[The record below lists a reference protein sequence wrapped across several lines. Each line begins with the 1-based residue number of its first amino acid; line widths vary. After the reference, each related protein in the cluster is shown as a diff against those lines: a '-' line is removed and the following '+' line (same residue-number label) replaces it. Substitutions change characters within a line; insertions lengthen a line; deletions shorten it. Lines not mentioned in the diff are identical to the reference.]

1 MTGTREALAAM
12 GWRVDTA
19 ARLRRAVSDFQLGYN
34 LDGAPLVADGID
46 GPKTRAALAVSM
58 QRRKE
63 GKPDFSEHFSAR
75 EFACACGGSNP
86 GCRRIWIIRS
96 AVRLAET
103 LRPVIGPFTP
113 RTGCRCTVENARVGG
128 AKNSQHLYGAA
139 LDLGTDATVYDLPV
153 AAVKRLGV
161 ASGIGFYD
169 AGDGRTAVRHVDVR
183 HVSGNNTT
191 RSTTANPAEWIY
203 GILGSRRVVPLNP
216 GAAKPAPPVTPQPE
230 RSWFD
235 MATKDELRA
244 VVREEIAAAFAD
256 EARWRRVLT
265 GMAFFK
271 DPTTP
276 NRGESP
282 DEPRIPLGRLME
294 IAGISA
300 LEAKDVP
307 LEFIRAAVADAIKAI
322 DVTVRTDTQGEKS

>member
-19 ARLRRAVSDFQLGYN
+19 ARLRQAVSDFQLGYN

-63 GKPDFSEHFSAR
+63 GKGDFSEHFSAR

-96 AVRLAET
+96 AVRLAEA

-128 AKNSQHLYGAA
+128 AKSSQHLYGAA

-183 HVSGNNTT
+183 HVSGHNTT

-216 GAAKPAPPVTPQPE
+216 GAAKPPTPTPTPTPTPSPE
-230 RSWFD
+230 EDDMPLTPADITNIWAAEIGSGDNRRS
-235 MATKDELRA
+235 MATA
-244 VVREEIAAAFAD
+244 IARTESNSVAAL
-256 EARWRRVLT
+256 ARVT
-265 GMAFFK
+265 
-271 DPTTP
+271 
-276 NRGESP
+276 
-282 DEPRIPLGRLME
+282 
-294 IAGISA
+294 A
-300 LEAKDVP
+300 LEA
-307 LEFIRAAVADAIKAI
+307 AVKELVKELGEGQGIDADAITQTVEAAVRGAIEAI
-322 DVTVRTDTQGEKS
+322 DVTVRTAPTTQGG